1 MARPGR
7 ARRWAR
13 WLAAHRGWQH
23 GLRWLLMAVLA
34 MAVVSVVHFAGL
46 PEWTMGVGIVVL
58 LATDDAAAW
67 YVKRWSAEPERPG
80 GEEAS
85 G

>member
-1 MARPGR
+1 MAQSGR

-13 WLAAHRGWQH
+13 WLAGHRWWQH
-23 GLRWLLMAVLA
+23 GLRWLLMAT
-34 MAVVSVVHFAGL
+34 VVMVIVSIVHFAGL
-46 PEWTMGVGIVVL
+46 PEWTMGVGVVL
-58 LATDDAAAW
+58 ILAMDDAVAW
-67 YVKRWSAEPERPG
+67 YVKRWSAEPEQPG